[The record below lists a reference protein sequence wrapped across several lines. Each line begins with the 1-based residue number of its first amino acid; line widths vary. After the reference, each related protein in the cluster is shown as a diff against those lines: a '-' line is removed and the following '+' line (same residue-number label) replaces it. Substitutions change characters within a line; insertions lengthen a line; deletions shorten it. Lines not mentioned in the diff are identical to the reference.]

1 MSNSKLWQPNPLFIG
16 KTNLYN
22 YIQYINNKYK
32 LQYNNYFDVHQWS
45 VDNLELFWKSIADY
59 FNIEFHQNYTSVL
72 EQQNNDVFGASWFN
86 GATLSYAEHI
96 FRNYTDDVPAII
108 YQCENQKTITLS
120 WSELKTQVIKV
131 QAYLLENGIG
141 VGDRVVGFLPY
152 NIESIVAFLAVNS
165 IGAIWSCCSPDFGTE
180 SVLNRF
186 EQIAPKIFIAAQYYT
201 YNDKVYDKIA
211 EIEQIKSQ
219 LPSLVNTLIIGN
231 AIVPNTTTWKSVIE
245 KDVVTE
251 LKFTAVDFNHP
262 IWILYSSGT
271 TGKPKAITH
280 STGGNLL
287 EHYKALALHQNVKK
301 GDRFLW
307 YSTTGWMMWNYALS
321 SLLCGATLCIYDG
334 SPAYP
339 DLYNLWKFVA
349 NQKINHF
356 GVGAAFHINS
366 MKNNLDLSTYDFS
379 ALITIGSTGSPLPN
393 EGFRWIYD
401 AVKNDIVLVS
411 ISGGTDVCSAFVGGC
426 PMLPVY
432 EGEIQCKMLGAAIEA
447 WNEDG
452 KSVVDELGELMIT
465 QPMPSM
471 PLYFWNDNN
480 NEKYLSSYYE
490 NGKQVWQHGD
500 WIKITKHNGIIIFG
514 RSDATLNRDGVRI
527 GTAEIYSAVE
537 SIDAIKDCLVICNE
551 QADGSYFMPLFVVM
565 NNDAALSE
573 EIKLE
578 IKQTLKNKYSPRHIP
593 DAIFQVSD
601 VPYTISGKKME
612 IAIKKI
618 FNGTE
623 KSKAASLDTMRNPL
637 SLNDFVD
644 WYNNQN
650 T

>member
-165 IGAIWSCCSPDFGTE
+165 IGGIWSCCSPDFGTE

-201 YNDKVYDKIA
+201 YNNKVYDKIA
-211 EIEQIKSQ
+211 EIEQIQSQ

-280 STGGNLL
+280 GTGGNLL

-339 DLYNLWKFVA
+339 DLYNLWDFVA
-349 NQKINHF
+349 TQKINHF

-366 MKNNLDLSTYDFS
+366 MKNNLDLSSYDFS
-379 ALITIGSTGSPLPN
+379 ALISLGSTGSPLPN

-401 AVKNDIVLVS
+401 TVKKDVWLVS

-447 WNEDG
+447 WNEEG
-452 KSVVDELGELMIT
+452 KSVVDELGELMII

-537 SIDAIKDCLVICNE
+537 SIDAIKDSLVICNE